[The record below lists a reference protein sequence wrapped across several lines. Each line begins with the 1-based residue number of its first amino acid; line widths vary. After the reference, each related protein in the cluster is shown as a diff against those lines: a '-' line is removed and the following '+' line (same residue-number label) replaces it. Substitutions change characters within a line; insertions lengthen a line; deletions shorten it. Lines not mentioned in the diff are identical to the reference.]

1 MNSNEI
7 NEQINKSKKI
17 WEEENPIVKSI
28 EEIQILAEHSEEL
41 SGKVVTIEGII
52 VDPKIKEAIFKI
64 TENDNLEKIHFN
76 ECEIND
82 TSFSVF
88 SGFYFYKTELA
99 ITNCNLTA
107 FQGKV
112 LFDGCLCPY
121 YSYEVDLSNNQL
133 GEKGSDFLEFLSNR
147 VEECIASL
155 NLSGNGFKAE
165 DISKFLE
172 TRVSEYDIYF
182 DDIQEI
188 DK

>member
-7 NEQINKSKKI
+7 NEHINTSKKI

-41 SGKVVTIEGII
+41 SGKVVTIEGIV
-52 VDPKIKEAIFKI
+52 VDPKIKEAIYKI

-88 SGFYFYKTELA
+88 SGFYFYKTALA

-121 YSYEVDLSNNQL
+121 YSYEVDFSNNQL

-147 VEECIASL
+147 VEECIVSL